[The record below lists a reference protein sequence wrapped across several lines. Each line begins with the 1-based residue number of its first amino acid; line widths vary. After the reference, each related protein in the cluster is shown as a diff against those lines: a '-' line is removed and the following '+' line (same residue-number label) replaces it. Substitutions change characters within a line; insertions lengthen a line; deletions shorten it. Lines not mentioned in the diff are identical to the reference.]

1 MSLSHPTLFPLLSR
15 TFTVTLSQCGY
26 QCQPGYFCDATSL
39 SSVANVCAAGQYSS
53 GGASVC
59 SQCARGYYGNATG
72 LTSPS
77 CSGPCPAGYSC
88 PSGTGAL
95 PSLTAS
101 ASPSPSPSVAPNL
114 LTAAESAALA
124 DVYTALDGP
133 HWTVSN
139 GWLATGTVDACN
151 ANWAGVVCSNTGPN
165 HVVELRLDGNTLT
178 GTLPSTISA
187 LQWLQYVPVC
197 TQCCNVR

>member
-139 GWLATGTVDACN
+139 GWLATGTVDEHADGHT
-151 ANWAGVVCSNTGPN
+151 AKHHQRVAVAAVRTRVHPMLQRSIAYAG
-165 HVVELRLDGNTLT
+165 HA
-178 GTLPSTISA
+178 IM
-187 LQWLQYVPVC
+187 QYVLFRGAGYYRC
-197 TQCCNVR
+197 TAI